1 VGDGFSY
8 LESYTLTNPIPQ
20 ALPSL
25 FHLALCLLSPVM
37 KNEEPLN
44 VEDIPSTLTESSQ
57 QRTLLDKNDDIEP
70 AQEVEHADQS
80 EDSPIDII
88 RSTIHTVDNPKLPV
102 FTYVRFHLLQ
112 LQSILTL
119 TSTGPSSIM

>member
-1 VGDGFSY
+1 
-8 LESYTLTNPIPQ
+8 
-20 ALPSL
+20 
-25 FHLALCLLSPVM
+25 M

-88 RSTIHTVDNPKLPV
+88 RSTIHTVDNPRLPV
-102 FTYVRFHLLQ
+102 FTYVRISFAATAEYFNVDVNW
-112 LQSILTL
+112 SIVHYVD
-119 TSTGPSSIM
+119 SVPGFWEPSFVF